1 MILRPPYDAR
11 ADELMTLVACVR
23 VAPYPAT
30 RLDSPPLFT
39 NGLGPRCCAL
49 FVQAGFRRLSDRG
62 AGVGTDGDS
71 GLRTNA
77 MNSNTTTAVPTEPA
91 RLAFSVQETAQML
104 GVCDKSVRRLI
115 LRGLLRPSRALRH
128 ILIPTIQFQDPR
140 PRA

>member
-1 MILRPPYDAR
+1 
-11 ADELMTLVACVR
+11 
-23 VAPYPAT
+23 
-30 RLDSPPLFT
+30 
-39 NGLGPRCCAL
+39 
-49 FVQAGFRRLSDRG
+49 
-62 AGVGTDGDS
+62 
-71 GLRTNA
+71 
-77 MNSNTTTAVPTEPA
+77 MNSNTTTVVPTEPA